1 MLCKSLRPAL
11 VALLCLAAVG
21 AAQAQWKWRD
31 AKGNIQY
38 SDMPPPPGTPDKDIL
53 ARPQLVRPTII
64 VSPPGAAASASSA
77 PRAPAASTP
86 AEQQAAARAK
96 QEQEQAAAKQKDEE
110 RRIAQIRRE
119 NCARAQA
126 NLRELQSGVRITRT
140 NDKGERVFMDE
151 AQIAGEVGR
160 ARDVITSECR

>member
-11 VALLCLAAVG
+11 VALLCLAVAG

-38 SDMPPPPGTPDKDIL
+38 SDMPPPPGTPEKDIL
-53 ARPQLVRPTII
+53 TRPQLVRPTII
-64 VSPPGAAASASSA
+64 VSPPGVAASA
-77 PRAPAASTP
+77 APAARAPSAPTP

-96 QEQEQAAAKQKDEE
+96 QEQEQAAARQKDEE

-119 NCARAQA
+119 NCTRAQA

-140 NDKGERVFMDE
+140 NDKGERVFMDD
-151 AQIAGEVGR
+151 AQIAGEIGR